1 MKTKILYFLF
11 AVTLLTSCGTP
22 KPQSVHTNISHSQ
35 ALQIITQQTGT
46 QVSERKLYHTYEE
59 TRTWN
64 RYYLDKKNVEIPNG
78 SSRTTYTL
86 TLTKIEGN
94 YIEGQMSYTGSG
106 DVGSFP
112 VFGRYNFTSLYLF
125 NSNTG
130 AKFPELWEYQ
140 IGQNGRTLKRVRR
153 LDRNINGALAEWW
166 YEPAYGTKKNIYRD
180 SNSQYDIYNS
190 TLFIAKT
197 DDYLEEEKSNTRKAL
212 TENKTS
218 NNQRA
223 AEKPTSSLTDKLK
236 ELKELY
242 DNEIITKEEYDTM
255 RKKALE

>member
-11 AVTLLTSCGTP
+11 AVTLLTSCATAP
-22 KPQSVHTNISHSQ
+22 KPVETNISHSQ
-35 ALQIITQQTGT
+35 ALQIITQQVGT
-46 QVSERKLYHTYEE
+46 NLPDRKLYHTYEE
-59 TRTWN
+59 TRSISDYW
-64 RYYLDKKNVEIPNG
+64 V
-78 SSRTTYTL
+78 SRKGRSEYILNEKATYTI

-94 YIEGQMSYTGSG
+94 YVEGQISYTGTRG
-106 DVGSFP
+106 VGSFP

-140 IGQNGRTLKRVRR
+140 IGQNGRTLKRIRSI
-153 LDRNINGALAEWW
+153 DRNVNGVLKPWVH
-166 YEPAYGTKKNIYRD
+166 EPTYGVENKTYNGKEYRELT
-180 SNSQYDIYNS
+180 YNS
-190 TLFIAKT
+190 TQFIAKT
-197 DDYLEEEKSNTRKAL
+197 DDYLEEVKSNTRKAL
-212 TENKTS
+212 TENGTS